1 MDGRRQEI
9 SKDEVI
15 TRLNTFLIPSHC
27 PWLVMLYKFL
37 PTASVNGFCS
47 SRSREDKS
55 NMWGKWS
62 ILGTVILLAWPP
74 ATAAMI
80 ISRLDLG
87 HGDSREEREWWHF
100 SIPVPGRLWV
110 KIVSRVLQLL
120 QWCTSMDSIFR
131 EGLFCLCTFFLL
143 RTYLALHTSIREH
156 YVQKAF
162 EHSLSCWI
170 WDSCLQIFSK

>member
-47 SRSREDKS
+47 SWSTEDKS

-74 ATAAMI
+74 ADCCNDYLQ
-80 ISRLDLG
+80 SRTGTRRL
-87 HGDSREEREWWHF
+87 EREWWHF

-120 QWCTSMDSIFR
+120 QRCTSMDSR
-131 EGLFCLCTFFLL
+131 PLCTFFLL
-143 RTYLALHTSIREH
+143 S
-156 YVQKAF
+156 
-162 EHSLSCWI
+162 
-170 WDSCLQIFSK
+170 IFSTSHFYQRALCSEGIWI